1 MNRIPHLVKVS
12 GISSGSG
19 VIGCLS
25 GQAIA
30 TIQDI
35 WIRLLAM
42 FIMMT
47 VLGVASKFVIEKVA
61 PKP

>member
-1 MNRIPHLVKVS
+1 MKKITHLVKVS

-25 GQAIA
+25 GQYIG
-30 TIQDI
+30 TIQDL
-35 WIRLLAM
+35 WLKLLAM
-42 FIMMT
+42 FVMMT
-47 VLGVASKFVIEKVA
+47 VLGVASKFVIDKVA